1 MLLHNGTVYIKF
13 QFTRNIIY
21 STIEEELEVN
31 FDKLQTSAE
40 TRITLM

>member
-1 MLLHNGTVYIKF
+1 MLLHNGTVHIKF

-31 FDKLQTSAE
+31 FDKLQTSPE
-40 TRITLM
+40 TRITRM